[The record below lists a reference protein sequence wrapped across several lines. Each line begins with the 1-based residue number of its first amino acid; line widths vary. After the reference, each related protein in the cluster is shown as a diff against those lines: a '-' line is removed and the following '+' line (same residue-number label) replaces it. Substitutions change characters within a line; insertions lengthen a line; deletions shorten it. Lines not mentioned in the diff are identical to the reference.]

1 MMSPSDDDGDD
12 EKDCFV
18 DSALAVEDSHSV
30 HSAQYHNQEALFL
43 NKIDSSSPGI
53 PVTVRQE

>member
-1 MMSPSDDDGDD
+1 MSSSG

-30 HSAQYHNQEALFL
+30 HSAQYHNQEALYL
-43 NKIDSSSPGI
+43 NKHDSSSPGI
-53 PVTVRQE
+53 PTTVRQEPQ